1 MRRRNQIASLVMA
14 AALATGC
21 KVDEEPS
28 TRVPA
33 AVVRADKA
41 SSRPRW
47 AVNPAHPGPDRPP
60 AGRSLFDL
68 VAGRERAGQGA
79 YEIAFPFDAFL
90 RQVNER
96 AGCRASAPCVKV
108 VLIPLGRSLQRM
120 TASPEFFAHPR
131 VVAAV
136 DGEAEAGEGVASHAM
151 LLKDRLFLGYQEQAG
166 LIEVI
171 SYNETAGRF
180 EFQLVNDYRA
190 GATPRVS
197 YARRDV
203 CAACHQNLA
212 PIFSRP
218 QWAETNANERVAAG
232 LRVHGDA
239 FFGVPVGR
247 GTGIPGAIDDSTDRA
262 NLFGVWQR
270 LWRDGCRDRHCRAA
284 ALFAALQYR
293 LAGERG
299 FDESAATWRE
309 DFIPQFAGQW
319 RMHWPA
325 GLAIPNPD
333 LPNRD
338 PLPPA
343 TAPWPVGAAMA
354 HVPARFEPLQPRPPL
369 EVWLPTPSTAASDA
383 AIAAVARSYIAGLA
397 AFFPEMDIAALDQR
411 LRELATDGRAQRRQY
426 DAQCSIEQAVATL
439 RFRCDGA
446 TPGPAVHF
454 SGRLALRES
463 RTASGTVEGL
473 SVAGEPPLHQLTVT
487 PGVALSADGTTLRV
501 RDRERHAR
509 LADGSAIDSITLD
522 WSGSARGAAHAT
534 VSVIDDLD
542 PLRTAITALIA
553 EGGPASPFAAETF
566 DREHITRALFSLLDI
581 AREEACCEGASTLP
595 PARFE
600 AAQPAV
606 PTSGPAQPFA
616 AFYPMCAGCHATGE
630 RSPPNF
636 LSGTDAQVAANLRH
650 CAPRLYARLAMWRRS
665 PAQREKTPMPP
676 PLALPYPHVAA
687 PPAQVATLE
696 RISADLVRAETGRLP
711 QLDTLLANEY
721 EALRPCLPEPEI
733 GGAADANGR

>member
-1 MRRRNQIASLVMA
+1 MFTMRRAIAMALLV
-14 AALATGC
+14 AALALATVAILH
-21 KVDEEPS
+21 KPAPLPP
-28 TRVPA
+28 PA
-33 AVVRADKA
+33 APN
-41 SSRPRW
+41 RPHPQW
-47 AVNPAHPGPDRPP
+47 AVSPARPGPDRPP
-60 AGRSLFDL
+60 TGRSVFDL
-68 VAGRERAGQGA
+68 VASGGQGGQGD
-79 YEIAFPFDAFL
+79 YEIAFPFEAFL

-96 AGCRASAPCVKV
+96 AGCQASAPCVKV
-108 VLIPLGRSLQRM
+108 VLIPLGRSLQRL
-120 TASPEFFAHPR
+120 TASPAFFAHPR

-136 DGEAEAGEGVASHAM
+136 DSEAEAGAAPTSHAL

-180 EFQLVNDYRA
+180 EFQLVHDYRA
-190 GATPRVS
+190 GTTPRVS

-218 QWAETNANERVAAG
+218 QWAETNANPRVAAA
-232 LRVHGDA
+232 LRAHGDA

-247 GTGIPGAIDDSTDRA
+247 GVDIPGAIDESTDRA

-270 LWRDGCRDRHCRAA
+270 LWRDGCRDRSCRAA
-284 ALFAALQYR
+284 ALYAALQYR

-299 FDESAATWRE
+299 FDESAATWRN
-309 DFIPQFAGQW
+309 DFMPQFADQW

-343 TAPWPVGAAMA
+343 TAALPVGAAMA

-369 EVWLPTPSTAASDA
+369 EVWPQAPANAAPDT
-383 AIAAVARSYIAGLA
+383 AIAAAARSYIAGLA
-397 AFFPEMDIAALDQR
+397 GFFPARDIAALDLR
-411 LRELATDGRAQRRQY
+411 LRDLAGEGRGQRRQY
-426 DAQCSIEQAVATL
+426 DAQCSIERTAVSL
-439 RFRCDGA
+439 RFGCDGA
-446 TPGPAVHF
+446 TVAAPVRFA
-454 SGRLALRES
+454 GRLALRGGNL
-463 RTASGTVEGL
+463 ASGQVEGL
-473 SVAGEPPLHQLTVT
+473 AVAGEPPLHRLTVT
-487 PGVALSADGTTLRV
+487 PGVALTAEGIVLRV

-509 LADGSAIDSITLD
+509 LADGSAIDSITLR
-522 WSGSARGAAHAT
+522 WSGSARGVAQAR
-534 VSVIDDLD
+534 VVVVDDVE
-542 PLRTAITALIA
+542 PLRAAITALVA
-553 EGGPASPFAAETF
+553 VDGPASPFAAEAF
-566 DREHITRALFSLLDI
+566 DRTRMTRALFSRLDI
-581 AREEACCEGASTLP
+581 AHEDVCCDGRSPLP

-600 AAQPAV
+600 ASQPAV
-606 PTSGPAQPFA
+606 PTSGPARPFA

-636 LSGTDAQVAANLRH
+636 LSGTGGEVAANMRH
-650 CAPRLYARLAMWRRS
+650 CAPRLYVRLAMWRRS
-665 PAQREKTPMPP
+665 PGQREKTPMPP

-696 RISADLVRAETGRLP
+696 RISAELVRAETGRLP

-721 EALRPCLPEPEI
+721 ESLRPCLPEPAA
-733 GGAADANGR
+733 GGAVEANAQ